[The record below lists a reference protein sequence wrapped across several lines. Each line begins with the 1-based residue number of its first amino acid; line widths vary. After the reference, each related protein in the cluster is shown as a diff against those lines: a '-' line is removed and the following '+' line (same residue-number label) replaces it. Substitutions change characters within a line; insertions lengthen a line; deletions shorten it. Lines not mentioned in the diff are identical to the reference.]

1 MNVEDFDSFMG
12 QVHGHPPFPWQ
23 SQVVTEAVER
33 GAWPALVDV
42 PTGLGKT
49 SMLDIAVFLLA
60 MSAGGEAPAG
70 LAAGSTWWWIGGS
83 SSTRRS
89 STAGSS
95 PMPWLRRSEGRSA
108 GRSPSDYG
116 AFRPLVKAILH
127 CAW

>member
-23 SQVVTEAVER
+23 SRVVTEALER
-33 GAWPALVDV
+33 GTWPALVDV

-70 LAAGSTWWWIGGS
+70 LG
-83 SSTRRS
+83 RRRIY
-89 STAGSS
+89 
-95 PMPWLRRSEGRSA
+95 MVVDRRIQRC
-108 GRSPSDYG
+108 
-116 AFRPLVKAILH
+116 V
-127 CAW
+127 W